1 VLDIRNLE
9 RRWFKYK
16 IKSYA
21 PYIGAIFLLLISL
34 MAVLYLSHDSDA
46 PVSAVKKAQLDSTVK
61 TTSLTAT
68 PKNDENPDILEPSM
82 DFVQSFQTSIPQTPM
97 APAAPAPQSP
107 KPLQQSIPVPKVLN
121 VPESASIKA
130 PPPAISPLSGDKSLS
145 VNRNESK
152 IDIESVERRFKDT
165 SNASLGLFIAR
176 YHYDHGNYS
185 EAYNFS
191 LKTNNLNNKIE
202 ESWIIFAKSLVK
214 LGKVDQAKKT
224 LQLYI
229 SESNS
234 ESARSLLDSI
244 ERGTFK

>member
-1 VLDIRNLE
+1 MLDIRNLE
-9 RRWFKYK
+9 RRWLKYK

-21 PYIGAIFLLLISL
+21 PYIGAVFLLLISL
-34 MAVLYLSHDSDA
+34 TVALPLSHDSEA
-46 PVSAVKKAQLDSTVK
+46 PETAMAKEPLESPAK
-61 TTSLTAT
+61 TTV
-68 PKNDENPDILEPSM
+68 PKSDETHDILEPSM
-82 DFVQSFQTSIPQTPM
+82 DFVQSFQTSLPQTPI
-97 APAAPAPQSP
+97 AAAPTAQNT
-107 KPLQQSIPVPKVLN
+107 KPLQQSIPAPKVLN

-145 VNRNESK
+145 LNRNESK
-152 IDIESVERRFKDT
+152 IDIQSVERRFKET
-165 SNASLGLFIAR
+165 SNSNLGLFIAR

-191 LKTNNLNNKIE
+191 LKTNNLNNKID

-214 LGKVDQAKKT
+214 LGRVEQAKKT

-229 SESNS
+229 SDSNS

-244 ERGTFK
+244 EQGSFK